1 MKPETKI
8 CKTCGKEKFL
18 RLDFYIGSDC
28 ADGYRLTC
36 KACERKE
43 KKQQRADKPKPVD
56 ADDTTV
62 DYFLR
67 DDYKKM
73 RTAVI
78 ARVQRS
84 VKGLSLRELRIF
96 VQNKRL
102 IDDGKLYL
110 YLESILKDATR
121 SGEIDEICGL
131 ASRWRK
137 VPAAKVIKARK
148 VEKIDHRTTNSQLF
162 GKVARQVNPFAESV
176 YSKV

>member
-1 MKPETKI
+1 MNPETKVCRTCQKTKLLGAFAI
-8 CKTCGKEKFL
+8 DAKKLDKLSVKCKQCL
-18 RLDFYIGSDC
+18 SL
-28 ADGYRLTC
+28 
-36 KACERKE
+36 
-43 KKQQRADKPKPVD
+43 KPNRRGDSD

-78 ARVQRS
+78 ARVKRS
-84 VKGLSLRELRIF
+84 VSGLSLRELRIF

>member
-1 MKPETKI
+1 MKPEKRTSTR
-8 CKTCGKEKFL
+8 KTTAAQISK
-18 RLDFYIGSDC
+18 RD
-28 ADGYRLTC
+28 R
-36 KACERKE
+36 R
-43 KKQQRADKPKPVD
+43 PKGVD
-56 ADDTTV
+56 TDDTTV

-67 DDYKKM
+67 PDYKQM
-73 RTAVI
+73 RSAVI

-84 VKGLSLRELRIF
+84 VSGLSLRELRIF

-102 IDDGKLYL
+102 IDDGVLYL
-110 YLESILKDATR
+110 YLESILRSATDD
-121 SGEIDEICGL
+121 GEIDEICGL

-137 VPAAKVIKARK
+137 VPAAKVIQVKK